1 MVHNWDENSTSG
13 ENLLL
18 VSRTKIFFQVSYTVP
33 SMVDT
38 RNSVPGRN
46 VQRAAEVERKS
57 VLEPAQILDLNTM
70 VSTATFLDHQ
80 LSEENA
86 KLNHVP
92 DTPSSDSGLNV
103 QRAVEVGYNG

>member
-1 MVHNWDENSTSG
+1 
-13 ENLLL
+13 
-18 VSRTKIFFQVSYTVP
+18 
-33 SMVDT
+33 MVDT

-80 LSEENA
+80 LSEENV
-86 KLNHVP
+86 KLNHAP